1 MKQVY
6 KARWTDLSEF
16 QNIFK
21 SKIEVYELYKSKQIS
36 PEYSYEKNKFGKKIR
51 YDNSTVRAYA
61 NISNAFLELQWT
73 FIQM

>member
-21 SKIEVYELYKSKQIS
+21 SEIEVYVLYKSKQIS
-36 PEYSYEKNKFGKKIR
+36 PEYSYEKTNVEKMR
-51 YDNSTVRAYA
+51 HDNSTVRAYA

-73 FIQM
+73 FIHM